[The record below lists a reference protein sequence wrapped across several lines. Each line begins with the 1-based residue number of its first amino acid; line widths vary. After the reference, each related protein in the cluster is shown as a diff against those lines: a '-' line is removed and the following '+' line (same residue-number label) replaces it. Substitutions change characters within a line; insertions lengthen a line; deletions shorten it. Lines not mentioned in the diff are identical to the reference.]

1 MKLNKIAKALLFPH
15 IAIMIA
21 LIPIAAVLLLLT
33 ALYLENDSVLAI
45 LSYAISAYALTV
57 WCIKMPR
64 VIAFFKAFK
73 NENRYVRRYFDDPRL
88 RVHISL
94 YGSFYINVGYGLFH
108 LWLGV
113 YHRTFWF
120 SSLGV
125 YYLCLGAMRFFLLSH
140 TKRYAPGERQKS
152 ELLRYRACGR
162 ILLVMNLA
170 LSVIVFFMVYW
181 GRTFVHHEIT
191 VIAMAAYTFTSFTL
205 AIVSIVKYRKYSS
218 PVYSATKAISLASA
232 CVSVL
237 TLEASML
244 TAFGGE
250 ELDALTR
257 RLLLS
262 LTGAAISIFLILM
275 AVNMIYISSKRLAEL
290 KNNPEIPI
298 TEASQSNSEISKF
311 ENKSLQKEENND

>member
-1 MKLNKIAKALLFPH
+1 MKLKKIAKALLFPH

-33 ALYLENDSVLAI
+33 ALYLESDSVPAI
-45 LSYAISAYALTV
+45 LSYAVSAYALTV

-64 VIAFFKAFK
+64 VIAFFKAVK

-152 ELLRYRACGR
+152 ELLKYRACGR
-162 ILLVMNLA
+162 ILLLMNLA
-170 LSVIVFFMVYW
+170 LSLIVFFMVYW
-181 GRTFVHHEIT
+181 GRTFSHHMIT
-191 VIAMAAYTFTSFTL
+191 AIAIAAYTFTAFTL
-205 AIVSIVKYRKYSS
+205 AIVQMVKVKKYKS
-218 PVYSATKAISLASA
+218 PVFSASKAISFAAA
-232 CVSVL
+232 CVSMLTLTSTLLTTFSDGSMGATEQKIMLGCVGIAVMATVL
-237 TLEASML
+237 T
-244 TAFGGE
+244 
-250 ELDALTR
+250 
-257 RLLLS
+257 
-262 LTGAAISIFLILM
+262 I
-275 AVNMIYISSKRLAEL
+275 AVHMIARGTQEL
-290 KNNPEIPI
+290 K
-298 TEASQSNSEISKF
+298 KM
-311 ENKSLQKEENND
+311 KEETENGQK

>member
-1 MKLNKIAKALLFPH
+1 MKLKKIAKALLFPH

-33 ALYLENDSVLAI
+33 ALYLESDSPLAI
-45 LSYAISAYALTV
+45 LSYAVSAYALTV

-152 ELLRYRACGR
+152 ELLKYRACGR

-170 LSVIVFFMVYW
+170 LSLIVFFMVYW
-181 GRTFVHHEIT
+181 GRTFSHHMIT
-191 VIAMAAYTFTSFTL
+191 AIAIAAYTFTAFTL
-205 AIVSIVKYRKYSS
+205 AIVQMVKFKKYKS
-218 PVYSATKAISLASA
+218 PVFSASKAISFAAA
-232 CVSVL
+232 CVSMLTLTSTLLTTFSDGSMGALEQKIMLGCVGIAVMATVL
-237 TLEASML
+237 T
-244 TAFGGE
+244 
-250 ELDALTR
+250 
-257 RLLLS
+257 
-262 LTGAAISIFLILM
+262 I
-275 AVNMIYISSKRLAEL
+275 AVHMIAGSTQEL
-290 KNNPEIPI
+290 K
-298 TEASQSNSEISKF
+298 KM
-311 ENKSLQKEENND
+311 KEETENGQK

>member
-1 MKLNKIAKALLFPH
+1 MKLKKIAKALLFPH

-33 ALYLENDSVLAI
+33 ALYLENDSPPAI
-45 LSYAISAYALTV
+45 LSYAVSAYALTV

-64 VIAFFKAFK
+64 VIAFFKAVK

-152 ELLRYRACGR
+152 ELLKYRACGR
-162 ILLVMNLA
+162 ILLLMNLA
-170 LSVIVFFMVYW
+170 LSLIVFFMVYW
-181 GRTFVHHEIT
+181 GRTFSHHMIT
-191 VIAMAAYTFTSFTL
+191 AIAIAAYTFTAFTL
-205 AIVSIVKYRKYSS
+205 AIVQMVKFKKYKS
-218 PVYSATKAISLASA
+218 PVFSASKAISFAAA
-232 CVSVL
+232 CVSML
-237 TLEASML
+237 TLTSTLL
-244 TAFGGE
+244 TAFSDGSMGATE
-250 ELDALTR
+250 QKIMLGCVGIAVMATVLT
-257 RLLLS
+257 
-262 LTGAAISIFLILM
+262 I
-275 AVNMIYISSKRLAEL
+275 AVHMIARGTQEL
-290 KNNPEIPI
+290 K
-298 TEASQSNSEISKF
+298 KM
-311 ENKSLQKEENND
+311 KEETENGQK

>member
-1 MKLNKIAKALLFPH
+1 MKLKKITKALLFPH

-33 ALYLENDSVLAI
+33 ALYLENDSPLAI
-45 LSYAISAYALTV
+45 LSYAVSAYALTV

-64 VIAFFKAFK
+64 VIAFFKAVK

-170 LSVIVFFMVYW
+170 LSLIVFFMVYW
-181 GRTFVHHEIT
+181 GRTFSHHMIT
-191 VIAMAAYTFTSFTL
+191 AIAIAAYTFTAFTL
-205 AIVSIVKYRKYSS
+205 AIVQMVKFKKYKS
-218 PVYSATKAISLASA
+218 PVFSASKAISFAAA
-232 CVSVL
+232 CVSML
-237 TLEASML
+237 TLTSTLL
-244 TAFGGE
+244 TAFSDGSMGATE
-250 ELDALTR
+250 QKIMLGCVGIAVMATVLT
-257 RLLLS
+257 
-262 LTGAAISIFLILM
+262 I
-275 AVNMIYISSKRLAEL
+275 AVHMIARGTREL
-290 KNNPEIPI
+290 K
-298 TEASQSNSEISKF
+298 KM
-311 ENKSLQKEENND
+311 KEETENGQK

>member
-1 MKLNKIAKALLFPH
+1 MKLKKITKALLFPH

-21 LIPIAAVLLLLT
+21 LVPIAAVLLLLT
-33 ALYLENDSVLAI
+33 ALYLENDSPLAI
-45 LSYAISAYALTV
+45 LSYAVSAYALTV

-152 ELLRYRACGR
+152 ELLKYRACGR
-162 ILLVMNLA
+162 ILLLMNLA

-181 GRTFVHHEIT
+181 GRTFSHHMIT
-191 VIAMAAYTFTSFTL
+191 AIAIAAYTFTAFTL
-205 AIVSIVKYRKYSS
+205 AIVQMVKFKKYKS
-218 PVYSATKAISLASA
+218 PVFSASKAISFAAA
-232 CVSVL
+232 CVSML
-237 TLEASML
+237 TLTSTLL
-244 TAFGGE
+244 TAFSDGSMGATE
-250 ELDALTR
+250 QKIMLGCVGIAVMATVLT
-257 RLLLS
+257 
-262 LTGAAISIFLILM
+262 I
-275 AVNMIYISSKRLAEL
+275 AVHMIARGTREL
-290 KNNPEIPI
+290 K
-298 TEASQSNSEISKF
+298 KM
-311 ENKSLQKEENND
+311 KEETENGQK

>member
-1 MKLNKIAKALLFPH
+1 MKLKKITKALLFPH

-33 ALYLENDSVLAI
+33 ALYLENDSPLAI
-45 LSYAISAYALTV
+45 LSYAVSAYALTV

-64 VIAFFKAFK
+64 VIAFFKTFK

-152 ELLRYRACGR
+152 ELLKYRACGR

-170 LSVIVFFMVYW
+170 LSLIVFFMVYW
-181 GRTFVHHEIT
+181 GRTFSHHMIT
-191 VIAMAAYTFTSFTL
+191 AIAIAAYTFTAFTL
-205 AIVSIVKYRKYSS
+205 AIVQMVKFKKYKS
-218 PVYSATKAISLASA
+218 PVFSASKAISFAAA
-232 CVSVL
+232 CVSML
-237 TLEASML
+237 TLTSTLL
-244 TAFGGE
+244 TAFSDGSMGATE
-250 ELDALTR
+250 QKIMLGCVGIAVMATVLT
-257 RLLLS
+257 
-262 LTGAAISIFLILM
+262 I
-275 AVNMIYISSKRLAEL
+275 AVHMIAGSTQEL
-290 KNNPEIPI
+290 K
-298 TEASQSNSEISKF
+298 KM
-311 ENKSLQKEENND
+311 KEETENGQK

>member
-1 MKLNKIAKALLFPH
+1 MKLKKITKALLFPH

-33 ALYLENDSVLAI
+33 ALYLENDSPLAI
-45 LSYAISAYALTV
+45 LSYAVSAYALTV

-64 VIAFFKAFK
+64 VIAFFKTFK

-152 ELLRYRACGR
+152 ELLKYRACGR
-162 ILLVMNLA
+162 ILLVMNPA
-170 LSVIVFFMVYW
+170 LSLIVFFMVYW
-181 GRTFVHHEIT
+181 GRTFSHHMIT
-191 VIAMAAYTFTSFTL
+191 AIAIAAYTFTAFTL
-205 AIVSIVKYRKYSS
+205 AIVQMVKFKKYKS
-218 PVYSATKAISLASA
+218 PVFSASKAISFAAA
-232 CVSVL
+232 CVSML
-237 TLEASML
+237 TLTSTLL
-244 TAFGGE
+244 TAFSDGSMGATE
-250 ELDALTR
+250 QKIMLGCVGIAVMATVLT
-257 RLLLS
+257 
-262 LTGAAISIFLILM
+262 I
-275 AVNMIYISSKRLAEL
+275 AVHMIAGSTQEL
-290 KNNPEIPI
+290 K
-298 TEASQSNSEISKF
+298 KM
-311 ENKSLQKEENND
+311 KEETENGQK

>member
-1 MKLNKIAKALLFPH
+1 MKLKKIAKALLFPH

-33 ALYLENDSVLAI
+33 ALYLENDSPQAI
-45 LSYAISAYALTV
+45 LSYAISAYTLTV

-152 ELLRYRACGR
+152 ELLKYRACGR

-170 LSVIVFFMVYW
+170 LSLIVFFMVYW
-181 GRTFVHHEIT
+181 GRTFSHHMIT
-191 VIAMAAYTFTSFTL
+191 AIAIAAYTFTAFTL
-205 AIVSIVKYRKYSS
+205 AIIQMVKFKKYKS
-218 PVYSATKAISLASA
+218 PVFSASKAISFAAA
-232 CVSVL
+232 CVSMLTLTSTLLTTFSDGSMGATEQKIMLGCVGIAVMATVL
-237 TLEASML
+237 T
-244 TAFGGE
+244 
-250 ELDALTR
+250 
-257 RLLLS
+257 
-262 LTGAAISIFLILM
+262 I
-275 AVNMIYISSKRLAEL
+275 AVHMIAGSTQEL
-290 KNNPEIPI
+290 K
-298 TEASQSNSEISKF
+298 KM
-311 ENKSLQKEENND
+311 KEETENGQK